1 MKTRRDFI
9 KGSAAV
15 AALALVGCRRQD
27 IRTYT
32 LELPNL
38 TPEKKDAVVAALSRY
53 AGIDK
58 SSLKF
63 DFKAKTLTLSY
74 DSMQLAK
81 TNIRM
86 AVAEQLEK

>member
-1 MKTRRDFI
+1 MKTRREFI
-9 KGSAAV
+9 KVVSCV
-15 AALALVGCRRQD
+15 AALTLVGCRRKD
-27 IRTYT
+27 IKSYT

-38 TPEKKDAVVAALSRY
+38 TPEKKDLVIKALSRY
-53 AGIDK
+53 GGIDK

-86 AVAEQLEK
+86 AIAEQLEK